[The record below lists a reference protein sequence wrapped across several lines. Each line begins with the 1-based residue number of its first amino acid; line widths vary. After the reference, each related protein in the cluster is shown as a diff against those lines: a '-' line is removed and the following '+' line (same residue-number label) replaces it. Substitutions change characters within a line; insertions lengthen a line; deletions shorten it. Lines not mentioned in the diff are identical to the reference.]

1 MRLITIVAGPKPL
14 QLTSSGTTKRTFKV
28 KCQGMYENALGRY
41 KATLTITGPDAEL
54 AEELLD
60 TLDLGEEFELKCMPP
75 KKG

>member
-1 MRLITIVAGPKPL
+1 MRLTTIVAGPKPL

-28 KCQGMYENALGRY
+28 KCRGLYENATGRY
-41 KATLTITGPDAEL
+41 MATLTIEGPDEVL
-54 AEELLD
+54 AEEILD